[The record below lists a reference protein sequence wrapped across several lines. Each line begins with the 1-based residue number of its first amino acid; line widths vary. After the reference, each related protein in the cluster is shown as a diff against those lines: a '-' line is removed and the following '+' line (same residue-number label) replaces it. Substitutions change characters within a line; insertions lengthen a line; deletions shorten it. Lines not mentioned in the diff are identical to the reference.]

1 MEPMTP
7 MLTFVWPDTAL
18 SIGVILLVAMV
29 THLLAGWAI
38 RNIVRAS
45 LRMAEARYRGL
56 PGAAEKILR
65 DISGA
70 NSARHEARVQ
80 TMASVLRNAVDIALF
95 ALVLLTSLRIMGIPL
110 EPLLA
115 SAGIGGVALA
125 FGAQSLVRDYISG
138 LFLILEDQYGVGDY
152 IDTGPVQGT
161 VEEVGL
167 RVTRLRDDGGQ
178 VWYVRNGEIQR
189 IGNTSQGWTMVA
201 VDVPIHSA
209 ADAERAT
216 EVLTGVAAEVFA
228 DPQWAKV
235 LLGMPVVEGADV
247 VGDDDTAAVRV
258 LAKCAPKQGWGIK
271 YDILQRAEDALTKAG
286 LRHPD
291 AATEPS

>member
-1 MEPMTP
+1 MTP
-7 MLTFVWPDTAL
+7 LLTFVWPETAL
-18 SIGVILLVAMV
+18 SIGIVLLVAMV
-29 THLLAGWAI
+29 THFLASWAI
-38 RNIVRAS
+38 RNVVRAS
-45 LRMAEARYRGL
+45 LRMSEARYRGL

-70 NSARHEARVQ
+70 NGARHEARVQ

-95 ALVLLTSLRIMGIPL
+95 ILVVLTSLRIMGIPL

-138 LFLILEDQYGVGDY
+138 LFLILEDQYGVGDF

-167 RVTRLRDDGGQ
+167 RITRLRDDQGQ

-189 IGNTSQGWTMVA
+189 VGNTSQGWTVVA
-201 VDVPIHSA
+201 VDVPLDAA

-216 EVLTGVAAEVFA
+216 EVLAVVTADVLA
-228 DPQWAKV
+228 DPHWSHV
-235 LLGMPVVEGADV
+235 LLAEPVVEGVEV
-247 VGDDDTAAVRV
+247 VGDTQAAAVRI

-271 YDILQRAEDALTKAG
+271 YDILQRAESALKDAG
-286 LRHPD
+286 LRRP
-291 AATEPS
+291 AAAVES